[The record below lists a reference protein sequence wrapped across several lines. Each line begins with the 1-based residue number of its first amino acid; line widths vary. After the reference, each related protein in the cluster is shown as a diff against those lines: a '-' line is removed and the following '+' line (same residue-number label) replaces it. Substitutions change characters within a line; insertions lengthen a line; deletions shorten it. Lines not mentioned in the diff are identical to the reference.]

1 MIQQMWRKRMLRWLD
16 KRIPSQRRF
25 QLGMSNIFIFPSKF
39 GLSYIFLAICLFIL
53 GNNYSNNLMLLM
65 CFFLVGLFLVNLS
78 SAYSNFAKIQVQ
90 IGRLKPVFA
99 GEDVTVPLWFEHAG
113 EQDTPLP
120 YKGKLHLKIFGQNT
134 WFKFDPFQLT
144 NPATVS
150 FVALKRGAIRLPRIT
165 LQSFFP
171 IGLYR
176 CWTHLHF
183 AGEVIV
189 YPKPIPCP
197 IPVLSR
203 QIDDQATESDG
214 LDAGQEDFDTL
225 SNYRPGEPMH
235 LIAWKQVAKGQGL
248 VSKRFTGSTGESAW
262 LSLQHMPAPDT
273 ETALG
278 QLTWLALQYSAQQ
291 HTFGLDLLGQ
301 TIAPDSGNA
310 HLETCLK
317 AIALYQPASANK
329 KQTAEE
335 KS

>member
-1 MIQQMWRKRMLRWLD
+1 MLIWLD

-39 GLSYIFLAICLFIL
+39 GMSYIFLAISMFIL

-65 CFFLVGLFLVNLS
+65 SFFLVGLFLVNLS

-113 EQDTPLP
+113 EHDAPLP
-120 YKGKLHLKIFGQNT
+120 YKGKLHLTIFGQDT
-134 WFKFDPFQLT
+134 WFKFDPQNLT

-150 FVALKRGAIRLPRIT
+150 FVANQRGALPLPRISI
-165 LQSFFP
+165 QSFFP

-189 YPKPIPCP
+189 YPKPVPCP
-197 IPVLSR
+197 IPVLNRHS
-203 QIDDQATESDG
+203 DDEATESDG

-225 SNYRPGEPMH
+225 DNHRPGEPMH

-262 LSLQHMPAPDT
+262 LSLHQMPAT
-273 ETALG
+273 NIETALG
-278 QLTWLALQYSAQQ
+278 QLTWLALQYSTQQ
-291 HTFGLDLLGQ
+291 HTFGLDLAGQ

-310 HLETCLK
+310 HLESCLR
-317 AIALYQPASANK
+317 AIALYSSPSSVDA
-329 KQTAEE
+329 TD
-335 KS
+335 